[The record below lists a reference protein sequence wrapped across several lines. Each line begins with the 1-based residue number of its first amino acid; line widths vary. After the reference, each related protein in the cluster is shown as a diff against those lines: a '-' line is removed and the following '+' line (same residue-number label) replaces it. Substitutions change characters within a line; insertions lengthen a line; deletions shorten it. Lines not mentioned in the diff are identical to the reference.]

1 MKDSIQLSD
10 ALIEEMIGAMAKHDT
25 DVREDATVALQYL
38 AAVIGYLCSH
48 HPGGAEERNALIDH
62 LTQFARH
69 VADQHAETGD
79 QPAAGEQPS
88 APATPPAAAG
98 HVEPDPN
105 DPAAGVWRADK

>member
-10 ALIEEMIGAMAKHDT
+10 ALIEEMIGVMAKHDS

-48 HPGGAEERNALIDH
+48 HPGSDEERNALIEH
-62 LTQFARH
+62 LSQFTRH
-69 VADQHAETGD
+69 VADQHAEAAE
-79 QPAAGEQPS
+79 QPAAQ
-88 APATPPAAAG
+88 AAPPAAPAG
-98 HVEPDPN
+98 HIEPDPN